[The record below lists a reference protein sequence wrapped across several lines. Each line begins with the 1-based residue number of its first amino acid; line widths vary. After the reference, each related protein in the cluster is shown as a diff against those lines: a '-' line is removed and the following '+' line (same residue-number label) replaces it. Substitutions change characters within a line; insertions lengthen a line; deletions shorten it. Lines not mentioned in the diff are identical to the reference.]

1 MVDAITSYK
10 ANKPSNP
17 KADLSINWNKLTVK
31 EIKKYEGE
39 GQEIP
44 EYIKK
49 WAYYMDKLQSVPDN
63 VTYETYSGVKSLDDN
78 TDYAGLNNGL
88 NPSASTQAEV
98 YQKMCKDTVNS
109 IKNVTQQLNEI
120 MKNAE
125 KEVKEAEKTKEGI
138 CDRIQ
143 TFQQR
148 IQKLKDDKKDQL
160 AAMEIPEINR
170 QIKAAGESGV
180 LTMDMRLV
188 SLQNIGADVSDAY
201 DLIRG
206 ATSLAN
212 TATSLNSDVGR
223 YSFIKLKYSK
233 ELKKLAQEKKKDLES
248 ANKQQETNLTTVEGY
263 KSEVG
268 NKAGQ
273 FIPPGAAEVNQNN
286 ANGNPNSANGQETTA
301 KADEKASANKSKIA
315 KSNAKSQEEK
325 KKSLANEKI
334 LTDPNEILKRKQK
347 RGEA

>member
-49 WAYYMDKLQSVPDN
+49 WADYMDKLQSVPDS
-63 VTYETYSGVKSLDDN
+63 VTYETYAGVDN
-78 TDYAGLNNGL
+78 FEYENNRLKPSL

-109 IKNVTQQLNEI
+109 VKNVTQQLNEI

-125 KEVKEAEKTKEGI
+125 KEVKEAEKTKEGL

-148 IQKLKDDKKDQL
+148 VQKLKDDKKDPL
-160 AAMEIPEINR
+160 AAMEIPEINQ

-180 LTMDMRLV
+180 MTMDMRLV
-188 SLQNIGADVSDAY
+188 SLQNIGADVSDTY

-206 ATSLAN
+206 ATSLAR
-212 TATSLNSDVGR
+212 TAASLNSDAGR
-223 YSFIKLKYSK
+223 FSFITLKYSK
-233 ELKKLAQEKKKDLES
+233 ELQKLVKEKKKDLES
-248 ANKQQETNLTTVEGY
+248 ANKQQEGNISTVEGY
-263 KSEVG
+263 KTEVG

-273 FIPPGAAEVNQNN
+273 FIPPGAEADTRNAPDNLDQN
-286 ANGNPNSANGQETTA
+286 GLESTA
-301 KADEKASANKSKIA
+301 KADEKSAANKSKTEKA
-315 KSNAKSQEEK
+315 NTLTQEEK

>member
-49 WAYYMDKLQSVPDN
+49 WADYMDKLQSVPDS
-63 VTYETYSGVKSLDDN
+63 VTYETYAGVDN
-78 TDYAGLNNGL
+78 FEYENNRLKPSL

-109 IKNVTQQLNEI
+109 VKNVTQQLNEI

-125 KEVKEAEKTKEGI
+125 KEVKEAEKTKEGL

-148 IQKLKDDKKDQL
+148 VQKLKDDKKDPL
-160 AAMEIPEINR
+160 AAMEIPEINQ

-180 LTMDMRLV
+180 LTMDMRLA
-188 SLQNIGADVSDAY
+188 SLQNIGADVSDTY

-206 ATSLAN
+206 ATSLAR
-212 TATSLNSDVGR
+212 TAASLNSDAGR
-223 YSFIKLKYSK
+223 YSFITLKYSK
-233 ELKKLAQEKKKDLES
+233 ELQKLVKEKKKDLES
-248 ANKQQETNLTTVEGY
+248 ANKQQETNITTVEGY

-273 FIPPGAAEVNQNN
+273 FIPPGAAEVN

>member
-17 KADLSINWNKLTVK
+17 KADLSINWNKLTIK

-49 WAYYMDKLQSVPDN
+49 WADYMDKLQSVPDS
-63 VTYETYSGVKSLDDN
+63 VTYETYSGVRSLDDN
-78 TDYAGLNNGL
+78 NDYARLNNGL

-109 IKNVTQQLNEI
+109 VKNVTQQLNEI

-125 KEVKEAEKTKEGI
+125 KEVKEAEKTKEGL

-148 IQKLKDDKKDQL
+148 VQKLKDDKKDPL
-160 AAMEIPEINR
+160 APMEIIELNQEI
-170 QIKAAGESGV
+170 KTAGETGV

-188 SLQNIGADVSDAY
+188 SLQNIGADVSDTY

-206 ATSLAN
+206 ATSLAQ
-212 TATSLNSDVGR
+212 TAASLNSDAGR
-223 YSFIKLKYSK
+223 YSFITLKYSK
-233 ELKKLAQEKKKDLES
+233 ELQKLVKEKKKDLES
-248 ANKQQETNLTTVEGY
+248 ANKQQETNITTVEGY

-273 FIPPGAAEVNQNN
+273 FIPPGAAEVNP
-286 ANGNPNSANGQETTA
+286 NGNPNSANGQETTA

>member
-49 WAYYMDKLQSVPDN
+49 WADYMDKLQSVPDS
-63 VTYETYSGVKSLDDN
+63 VTYETYAGVRSLDDN
-78 TDYAGLNNGL
+78 NDYARLNNGL

-109 IKNVTQQLNEI
+109 VKNVTQQLNEI

-125 KEVKEAEKTKEGI
+125 KEVKEAEKTKEGL

-148 IQKLKDDKKDQL
+148 VQKLKDDKKDPL
-160 AAMEIPEINR
+160 APMEIIELNQEI
-170 QIKAAGESGV
+170 KTAGETGV

-188 SLQNIGADVSDAY
+188 SLQNIGADVSDTY

-206 ATSLAN
+206 ATSLAQ
-212 TATSLNSDVGR
+212 TAASLNSDAGR
-223 YSFIKLKYSK
+223 YSFITLKYSK
-233 ELKKLAQEKKKDLES
+233 ELQKLVKEKKKDLES
-248 ANKQQETNLTTVEGY
+248 ANKQQEGNLSTVEGY
-263 KSEVG
+263 KTEVG

-273 FIPPGAAEVNQNN
+273 FIPPGAEADTRNAPDNIDQN
-286 ANGNPNSANGQETTA
+286 GLESTA
-301 KADEKASANKSKIA
+301 KADEKSAANKSKTEKA
-315 KSNAKSQEEK
+315 NNRTQEEK